1 MFFDDIYPKN
11 TETVTSVETIDRTII
26 EGQTDKAYVMVC
38 NNTPF
43 LPSDVIEGETLG
55 AHFTSGDLI
64 GWDFELA
71 LIDDN
76 GDNIDPATWKPEDGF
91 NKKFEI
97 IAQVETSGEEYLITP
112 NDSMKPQAGDTFV
125 LTGVKLP
132 QQRIDEAE
140 QELLNAGTSYAA
152 KHSSDTTVYDCETN
166 PVYCTHN
173 EKTTRRDR
181 LYD

>member
-1 MFFDDIYPKN
+1 MQRHAISTFRRNRRRNAGGTFYERRFDRLGF
-11 TETVTSVETIDRTII
+11 RTRPYRR
-26 EGQTDKAYVMVC
+26 QWRQYR
-38 NNTPF
+38 
-43 LPSDVIEGETLG
+43 
-55 AHFTSGDLI
+55 
-64 GWDFELA
+64 
-71 LIDDN
+71 
-76 GDNIDPATWKPEDGF
+76 PATWKPEDGF

-97 IAQVETSGEEYLITP
+97 IAQVETSGESQQIIP
-112 NDSMKPQAGDTFV
+112 NENMRPRGKDDDRGPDTFV

-173 EKTTRRDR
+173 EKTTKQDR